1 MTIGV
6 SRLTPG
12 GVVRYSYAGAVG
24 TLNGTSG
31 AQVGASVKFFLI
43 TIKDGSNSAVD
54 LRSED
59 DGDNEAFEAIV
70 RALPQGVLAYFAA
83 NANTGVI
90 SVIVDGV
97 NAPQATEL
105 RDNIRA
111 LGTAVGANNVDV
123 TGTTVSV
130 GTSFTV
136 A

>member
-1 MTIGV
+1 MPIGA
-6 SRLTPG
+6 TPSSAYT
-12 GVVRYSYAGAVG
+12 RAGAVG

-31 AQVGASVKFFLI
+31 TQVGASLKFFLI
-43 TIKDGSNSAVD
+43 AVKDNSNAAID
-54 LRSED
+54 LRPED
-59 DGDNEAFEAIV
+59 DATNEAFEAVI
-70 RALPQGVLAYFAA
+70 RALPQGILAYFAA

-97 NAPQATEL
+97 NAPGATEL

-111 LGTAVGANNVDV
+111 LGATVGGNNIDV
-123 TGTTVSV
+123 RGTTVTE

>member
-1 MTIGV
+1 MAIGI

-12 GVVRYSYAGAVG
+12 GAVRYSYAGAVG

-43 TIKDGSNSAVD
+43 TAKDGSNAAVD

-59 DGDNEAFEAIV
+59 DGDNEAFEAILRV
-70 RALPQGVLAYFAA
+70 LPQGVLAYYAA
-83 NANTGVI
+83 NANSGVI
-90 SVIVDGV
+90 SVVVDGV
-97 NAPQATEL
+97 NAPQAAEL
-105 RDNIRA
+105 QTTIRA
-111 LGTAVGANNVDV
+111 LGTAVGANSVDLS
-123 TGTTVSV
+123 GTTVAL